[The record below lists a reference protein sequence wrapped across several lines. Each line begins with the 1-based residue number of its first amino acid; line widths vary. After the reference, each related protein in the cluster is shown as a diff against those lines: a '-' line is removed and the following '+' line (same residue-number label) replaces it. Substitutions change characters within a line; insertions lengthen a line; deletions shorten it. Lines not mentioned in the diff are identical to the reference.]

1 VKTDGASFEVG
12 IPRPLFDVATADSN
26 GFGGGSAYVVTR
38 DGQRFLV
45 LSPVDKESSAPLE
58 VVVNWR

>member
-1 VKTDGASFEVG
+1 M
-12 IPRPLFDVATADSN
+12 
-26 GFGGGSAYVVTR
+26 GGGSPFAVTR

-45 LSPVDKESSAPLE
+45 LATTDDKTPSAPID